1 MLLWRKAGRSSLF
14 GEPNAKIVKLHHCP
28 LCRIVF
34 CLMVN
39 RIPLKFKPLKQM
51 PQTFY
56 LGGGLSS
63 VFLISFRMRCWTSF
77 ARRIRDFLF
86 FVCSKN
92 VCCLNSDANRN
103 IDMINTCINKYPLF
117 KHDMT

>member
-1 MLLWRKAGRSSLF
+1 
-14 GEPNAKIVKLHHCP
+14 
-28 LCRIVF
+28 
-34 CLMVN
+34 
-39 RIPLKFKPLKQM
+39 M

-56 LGGGLSS
+56 RGGGLSS
-63 VFLISFRMRCWTSF
+63 VLLNSFRMCCWTSF
-77 ARRIRDFLF
+77 ERRIRDFLF
-86 FVCSKN
+86 FACSKN

>member
-1 MLLWRKAGRSSLF
+1 
-14 GEPNAKIVKLHHCP
+14 
-28 LCRIVF
+28 
-34 CLMVN
+34 
-39 RIPLKFKPLKQM
+39 M

-56 LGGGLSS
+56 RGGDLSS
-63 VFLISFRMRCWTSF
+63 VPDVLLDKLRAVDQRLSF
-77 ARRIRDFLF
+77 F

-103 IDMINTCINKYPLF
+103 IDMINTCIHTYSLF